1 MDTISRNLVREY
13 RTNITAMVAAVTEE
27 EKNHSIMNL
36 AGYINI
42 LTSLG
47 RWDADLSNA
56 CLELARLYFGKED
69 YAQAKQTAHAGLIVE
84 KNFFIAT
91 PSKPQLNEIIGQCH
105 EEDERLLEEYNKA
118 AMGPFSILP
127 M

>member
-1 MDTISRNLVREY
+1 MDTMSRNLVREY
-13 RTNITAMVAAVTEE
+13 KTNITAMTAVMTEE
-27 EKNHSIMNL
+27 QKTHSIMNL
-36 AGYINI
+36 AGYINV

-47 RWDADLSNA
+47 RWDAELSNA
-56 CLELARLYFGKED
+56 CLELARLYFGKKH
-69 YAQAKQTAHAGLIVE
+69 YAQAKQAAMAGSLVE

-91 PSKPQLNEIIGQCH
+91 WNQQLNDILGQCH
-105 EEDERLLEEYNKA
+105 QEDERLREEYNKG